1 MIKYFFDAK
10 IICHDRTSLE
20 TNKFFLKSIITRV
33 TREYVSKLVCI
44 DKTTY
49 DTSFLKSK
57 SIIIYNIFNSKK
69 INKKKSLKKFYVG
82 FVGTIDFHK
91 GVDFLFECIK
101 EINIRNKNINFTIAG
116 NTFFKNKI
124 LLNLLNF

>member
-10 IICHDRTSLE
+10 TFCHVRTRLE
-20 TNKFFLKSIITRV
+20 TNKFFLKSIITKF

-57 SIIIYNIFNSKK
+57 SIIIYNIFNSK
-69 INKKKSLKKFYVG
+69 NK
-82 FVGTIDFHK
+82 
-91 GVDFLFECIK
+91 
-101 EINIRNKNINFTIAG
+101 
-116 NTFFKNKI
+116 
-124 LLNLLNF
+124 